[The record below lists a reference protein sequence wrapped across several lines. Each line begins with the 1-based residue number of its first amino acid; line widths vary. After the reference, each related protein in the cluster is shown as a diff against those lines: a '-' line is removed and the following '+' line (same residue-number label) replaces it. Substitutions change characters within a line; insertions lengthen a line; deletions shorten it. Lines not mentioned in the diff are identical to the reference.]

1 MQLLVSVRSSDEVE
15 PALVGG
21 ADIIDAKEPGN
32 GSLGAVSAAT
42 LAPLV
47 SAVPSDTQFSLALG
61 EMTSVEQ
68 VIATIAG
75 VELPRRRA
83 MTYLKLGFAGVP
95 IPGLVHEIMAAAVRS
110 STLKPVPTSIV
121 AVAYADGDR
130 AGALP
135 ADLILRLASAAG
147 VAGVL
152 VDTYDKDGPG
162 LMDSWT
168 ASEVARWTSLAKRSG
183 LLVGVAGR
191 LESRDVVTVAQSGAD
206 VIGFRGAA
214 CDGGRSGLVTLK
226 RVHLLRRCLDGV
238 PSGVGHSA
246 YAAGSPW
253 RNAGFSGGNAGSGAG
268 KSR

>member
-15 PALVGG
+15 PALAGG

-47 SAVPSDTQFSLALG
+47 ARVPRDTQFSLALG

-68 VIATIAG
+68 VIATIAE
-75 VELPRRRA
+75 VELPHRRA
-83 MTYLKLGFAGVP
+83 MTYLKLGFAGVR
-95 IPGLVHEIMAAAVRS
+95 IPRLVHEIMAAAVRS

-121 AVAYADGDR
+121 AVAYADADR

-135 ADLILRLASAAG
+135 ADRILRLASAAG
-147 VAGVL
+147 VAGIL

-168 ASEVARWTSLAKRSG
+168 AASLAWWTSLAKRSR

-191 LESRDVVTVAQSGAD
+191 LASRDVITVANAGAD

-214 CDGGRSGLVTLK
+214 CDGGRSGVVTLK
-226 RVHLLRRCLDGV
+226 RVHLLRRCIDGV
-238 PSGVGHSA
+238 PSAVGRSA
-246 YAAGSPW
+246 YAAT
-253 RNAGFSGGNAGSGAG
+253 
-268 KSR
+268 